1 VLCWS
6 TELIGSY
13 ACVVAVVVAD
23 VAAVETA
30 VEIDACVLGGIDPA
44 GDLVGLVPD
53 FILFLMQRISI

>member
-13 ACVVAVVVAD
+13 ACVVAVV
-23 VAAVETA
+23 ETA
-30 VEIDACVLGGIDPA
+30 VEIDTCVLGGIVPA
-44 GDLVGLVPD
+44 GDLVLVGLVPD